1 MSAHA
6 EKLSRHPYR
15 MRDLCRLTGLER
27 QVVHFYIKEGL
38 LPEGHKT
45 GRNMAWYGEE
55 HLERLRTIKRL
66 QEEHFL
72 PLRAIRAVFE
82 AREDTFT
89 PAQERMLV
97 AIKSELAGTLAP
109 PDIQEAA
116 VRLDELLARLGL
128 PRNDFDDLVTLG
140 FLIVRRD
147 AEGREVVAGSDVWMV
162 ETQAEFRRL
171 GFSRE
176 LGFGAT
182 DMVIYEE
189 ALSKL
194 VMTEAERLTARLAH
208 LPPAEVAS
216 MVRQAL
222 PALEKFIV
230 RHHAAKI
237 RNFFAA
243 LL

>member
-1 MSAHA
+1 VSAA
-6 EKLSRHPYR
+6 EARLPYR

-38 LPEGHKT
+38 LPEGEKT

-82 AREDTFT
+82 ARADTFT
-89 PAQERMLV
+89 PAQERMLL

-109 PDIQEAA
+109 PDIQEAG
-116 VRLDELLARLGL
+116 VPVDELLAKYGL
-128 PRNDFDDLVTLG
+128 ERQDFDEIVTMG
-140 FLIVRRD
+140 LIVVRRD
-147 AEGREVVAGSDVWMV
+147 AGGRELISASDVWMI
-162 ETQAEFRRL
+162 ENQAEFRRL

-176 LGFGAT
+176 LGFGAD
-182 DMVIYEE
+182 DMAIYEE
-189 ALSKL
+189 TLSRL
-194 VMTEAERLTARLAH
+194 VMVEAERLTARLAH

-216 MVRQAL
+216 MLSRGL
-222 PALEKFIV
+222 PLLEKFIV

>member
-1 MSAHA
+1 MSAH
-6 EKLSRHPYR
+6 KLVPQTHPYR

-45 GRNMAWYGEE
+45 GRNMAFYGEE

-82 AREDTFT
+82 ARADTFT
-89 PAQERMLV
+89 PAQERMLL

-116 VRLDELLARLGL
+116 VDLDALLARVGL
-128 PRNDFDDLVTLG
+128 PREDCDDLVKLG
-140 FLIVRRD
+140 FLVVVRD
-147 AEGREVVAGSDVWMV
+147 AEGREQVAASDVWMI
-162 ETQAEFRRL
+162 ESQAEFRRL
-171 GFSRE
+171 GFTRE
-176 LGFGAT
+176 LGFGAS

-194 VMTEAERLTARLAH
+194 VMTEAERLTARLGH
-208 LPPAEVAS
+208 LPPTEVAT
-216 MVRQAL
+216 MLRTAL
-222 PALEKFIV
+222 PTLERFIV

>member
-1 MSAHA
+1 VNA
-6 EKLSRHPYR
+6 LRQHPYR

-82 AREDTFT
+82 ARADTFT
-89 PAQERMLV
+89 PAQARMLL
-97 AIKSELAGTLAP
+97 AMKAELAGTLAP

-116 VRLDELLARLGL
+116 VLVDDQLHRHGL
-128 PRNDFDDLVTLG
+128 ERRDFDD
-140 FLIVRRD
+140 IVRMGLLVVGHD
-147 AEGREVVAGSDVWMV
+147 AEGREVISARDVWMI
-162 ETQAEFRRL
+162 ENQAAFRKL

-176 LGFGAT
+176 LGFGSD
-182 DMVIYEE
+182 DMAIYEE
-189 ALSKL
+189 AISKL
-194 VMTEAERLTARLAH
+194 VMVEAERLTARLAH
-208 LPPAEVAS
+208 LPPAQVAV

-222 PALEKFIV
+222 PLLEKFLV
-230 RHHAAKI
+230 EHHAAKV